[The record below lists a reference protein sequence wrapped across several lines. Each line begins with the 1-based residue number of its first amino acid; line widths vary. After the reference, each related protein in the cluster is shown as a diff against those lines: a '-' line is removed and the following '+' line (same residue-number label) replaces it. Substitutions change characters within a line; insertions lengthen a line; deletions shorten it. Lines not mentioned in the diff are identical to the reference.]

1 MQTQSFMVDVPGGQ
15 VFVQR
20 WQPASATSGAACP
33 IVLLHESL
41 GSVGQWHDFP
51 ARLAQ
56 ATGREVLAYDRL
68 GFGQSSPRSDAPSL
82 QFIAHEAQQHF
93 PALVAAL
100 GLERYALLGHS
111 VGAVMALHIAAAHP
125 AQCQAVLSLSAQA
138 YVQPQTLEGIRAAQ
152 RLFCRSPA
160 VGPPAKVARPAPG
173 LGVSRLDGC
182 VAAPRTLPTG
192 RSTPSCRRCRC
203 PVLAIHGQHDEY
215 GSPQFAQRIAAGVA
229 HGQVLLLDCAHHP
242 HRQQVAQVLA
252 AAQDFLHDLTVAGAP
267 V

>member
-100 GLERYALLGHS
+100 
-111 VGAVMALHIAAAHP
+111 
-125 AQCQAVLSLSAQA
+125 
-138 YVQPQTLEGIRAAQ
+138 
-152 RLFCRSPA
+152 
-160 VGPPAKVARPAPG
+160 ARG
-173 LGVSRLDGC
+173 
-182 VAAPRTLPTG
+182 
-192 RSTPSCRRCRC
+192 
-203 PVLAIHGQHDEY
+203 
-215 GSPQFAQRIAAGVA
+215 
-229 HGQVLLLDCAHHP
+229 
-242 HRQQVAQVLA
+242 
-252 AAQDFLHDLTVAGAP
+252 
-267 V
+267 

>member
-82 QFIAHEAQQHF
+82 QFIAHEAQQNF

-152 RLFCRSPA
+152 RFFADPQQWARLQKWH
-160 VGPPAKVARPAPG
+160 GP
-173 LGVSRLDGC
+173 RLDW
-182 VAAPRTLPTG
+182 VFRAWTEVWLHPDFADWSLDPVLPQV
-192 RSTPSCRRCRC
+192 PC
-203 PVLAIHGQHDEY
+203 PVLAIHGQHDAVDMLGPI
-215 GSPQFAQRIAAGVA
+215 GSQKQCRLRDIAGS
-229 HGQVLLLDCAHHP
+229 
-242 HRQQVAQVLA
+242 
-252 AAQDFLHDLTVAGAP
+252 AGAP
-267 V
+267 PRASVGAVAYARRAWPSPRSTTCASST

>member
-152 RLFCRSPA
+152 RFFADPQQWARLQKWH
-160 VGPPAKVARPAPG
+160 GP
-173 LGVSRLDGC
+173 RLDW
-182 VAAPRTLPTG
+182 VFRAWTDVWLHPDFADWSLDPVLPQV
-192 RSTPSCRRCRC
+192 PC

-215 GSPQFAQRIAAGVA
+215 GSPEFAQRIAVGVA

-252 AAQDFLHDLTVAGAP
+252 AAQDFLHDLAVAGAP

>member
-68 GFGQSSPRSDAPSL
+68 GFGQSSPRSGAPSL
-82 QFIAHEAQQHF
+82 QFIEHDAQQHF
-93 PALVAAL
+93 PALMAAL

-138 YVQPQTLEGIRAAQ
+138 YVQPQTLEGIRPGQVGAM
-152 RLFCRSPA
+152 CEA
-160 VGPPAKVARPAPG
+160 VG
-173 LGVSRLDGC
+173 
-182 VAAPRTLPTG
+182 
-192 RSTPSCRRCRC
+192 
-203 PVLAIHGQHDEY
+203 
-215 GSPQFAQRIAAGVA
+215 
-229 HGQVLLLDCAHHP
+229 
-242 HRQQVAQVLA
+242 
-252 AAQDFLHDLTVAGAP
+252 LTVVQLKRIRIGRLPLARLPEGHWRYVLP
-267 V
+267 WEKF